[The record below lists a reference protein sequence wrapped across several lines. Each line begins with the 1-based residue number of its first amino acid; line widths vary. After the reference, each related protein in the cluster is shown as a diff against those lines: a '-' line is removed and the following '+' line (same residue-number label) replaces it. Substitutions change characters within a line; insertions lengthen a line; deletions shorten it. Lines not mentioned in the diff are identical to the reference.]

1 MTSKKVELK
10 EEQMDAVMGG
20 ISYNTFDKTIGKN
33 GGPKDYK
40 YDDLAA
46 VEDWL
51 NSQVDTVKKMK
62 SVDEAEEYLLNGLIA
77 AGLIH
82 K

>member
-1 MTSKKVELK
+1 MTDKKVELRD
-10 EEQMDAVMGG
+10 EQMDGVMGG

-33 GGPKDYK
+33 GGPRDYK

-46 VEDWL
+46 VQAWL
-51 NSQVDTVKKMK
+51 GNHMSEACKGR
-62 SVDEAEEYLLNGLIA
+62 SIDEREEYLLNGLIA